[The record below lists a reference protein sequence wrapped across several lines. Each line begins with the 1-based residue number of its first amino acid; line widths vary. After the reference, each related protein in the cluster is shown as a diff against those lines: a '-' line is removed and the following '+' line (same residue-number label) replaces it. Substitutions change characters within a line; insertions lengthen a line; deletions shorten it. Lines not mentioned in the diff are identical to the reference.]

1 MATIREQVD
10 IQRVAY
16 ILDTFTIDI
25 MKQSWDGDPADC
37 KKEYLKTRKYLKCKL
52 AGNMQTKYSYCRGRS
67 NGRQYGEDSIQ
78 NVKGDV
84 RNFIATGTTDIDL
97 ANAHPV
103 LLQNI
108 CVDNDIHCSTLK
120 NYVADRENILTSIME
135 DDNIDRNKAKEKV
148 LIATNTNKHI
158 KTKNIFLKNYSMEI
172 KTIQK
177 VLMATPK
184 FKYLIKF
191 ANDTKGNIQGSFINH
206 VLCVEEDRVLMLI
219 KEKCEENGLEPFALM
234 FDGLMVYG
242 DITEGFLKVIED
254 FITEKT
260 GFSCIKLAIKP
271 PTTTFKIP
279 DNYIPIVRKT
289 YDEVKAEFQ
298 KNNCKVDCEFIN
310 ETGDVNTYS
319 RSNFMTLHE
328 ALQYF
333 DEKKD
338 KNVPFITE
346 WFKDADKREFNRV
359 DIYPKASLCP
369 EGVYNMWKAYPVET
383 APDDI
388 DIEKCDRALA
398 YFRNHIKVLCNHEE
412 AVVKFVEMWIA
423 QMLQYPEN
431 KSMELVFISGEG
443 AGKGLL
449 LEFFKT
455 MMGGNKRVWECTD
468 PQRDL
473 YGNFNGMLRDAMIVC
488 CNEANKA
495 GIFNRNDQKKAL
507 ITDPTININIKGG
520 HNYTMNSFHR
530 FITFTN
536 NACPIVPNKRRDMIV
551 LASNEKIGDQPYFDE
566 GFKYAN
572 DIGACKFIYKHFMT
586 APTNPKLREADIPI
600 TEHQAL
606 MVEEHEK
613 IEIKFIKHQTD
624 LWGDDV
630 VELTSAEFYG
640 LYRDFC
646 CEEHI
651 ENGGGIKSQNSFAVK
666 MSGLRLAAITKKQ
679 KKIDK
684 KNVNFYTVDV
694 VALRAKYGI

>member
-1 MATIREQVD
+1 MAIREVVD
-10 IQRVAY
+10 LSRVAY
-16 ILDTFTIDI
+16 LLDTLTMKHFMEDGMI
-25 MKQSWDGDPADC
+25 MDDA
-37 KKEYLKTRKYLKCKL
+37 KKEYYKARKYFKSKL
-52 AGNMQTKYSYCRGRS
+52 AGNIQTKYAYGRGRS

-78 NVKGDV
+78 NVKGDI
-84 RNFIATGTTDIDL
+84 RNFIANGTTDIDL

-108 CVDNDIHCSTLK
+108 CVDNDIYCAALK
-120 NYVADRENILTSIME
+120 NYVADRENILASIME
-135 DDNIDRNKAKEKV
+135 DDNISRDKAKEKV

-158 KTKNIFLKNYSMEI
+158 KTKNTFLGNYSREI

-177 VLMATPK
+177 VLMATPA

-191 ANDTKGNIQGSFINH
+191 ANDKKGNIQGSFINH
-206 VLCVEEDRVLMLI
+206 VLCVEEDKVLMLI

-242 DITEGFLKVIED
+242 DITEGFLKIIED
-254 FITEKT
+254 FIMEKT
-260 GFSCIKLAIKP
+260 GFSCIKMAIKP
-271 PTTTFKIP
+271 PNTTFKMP
-279 DNYIPIVRKT
+279 DNYLPIVRKT
-289 YDEVKAEFQ
+289 YEEVKTEFQ
-298 KNNCKVDCEFIN
+298 KNNCKVDCEFVN
-310 ETGDVNTYS
+310 EVDGVSTYS
-319 RSNFMTLHE
+319 RTNFMTLHE
-328 ALQYF
+328 ALEYWD
-333 DEKKD
+333 DEKDKD
-338 KNVPFITE
+338 VLFLPK
-346 WFKDADKREFNRV
+346 WLRDADKREFRSM
-359 DIYPKASLCP
+359 DIFPKASLCP

-383 APDDI
+383 AIDDI
-388 DIEKCDRALA
+388 DIEKCERALE

-412 AVVKFVEMWIA
+412 AVWKFVEMWIA
-423 QMLQYPEN
+423 QMFQYPEH

-443 AGKGLL
+443 AGKGLF

-488 CNEANKA
+488 CNEANKS

-520 HNYTMNSFHR
+520 SNYTMSSFHR

-536 NACPIVPNKRRDMIV
+536 NACPIVPNKRRDLIV
-551 LASNEKIGDQPYFDE
+551 NASDEKIGDQHYFNE

-572 DIGACKFIYKHFMT
+572 DIGACKYIYKHFMT
-586 APTNPKLREADIPI
+586 APTNPKLVERDIPI

-613 IEIKFIKHQTD
+613 IEIKFIKRQTD
-624 LWGDDV
+624 LWGDDAV
-630 VELTSAEFYG
+630 VYLTSEEFYG

-651 ENGGGIKSQNSFAVK
+651 ESGGGIKNKISFAVK
-666 MSGLRLAAITKKQ
+666 ISGLQLAAITKKV
-679 KKIDK
+679 KKIGGK
-684 KNVNFYTVDV
+684 AVNIYTIDV
-694 VALRAKYGI
+694 VALKAKYGI